1 MKNEIERKFFVR
13 QLPFLEGIQPLHYE
27 RYILSKDEDKEV
39 RIQKVNDTYT
49 YEEKSSVSDLE
60 RTRTKK
66 EITKEEFEAIKAESN
81 GKAVIRDRYNI
92 GSNPEIAIQVYH
104 GDFEGLVRAEV
115 EFDTEEEATVFK
127 PLDWMGE
134 EMTGLPIAR
143 DATLI
148 ELSKSELDE
157 YLR

>member
-1 MKNEIERKFFVR
+1 MFFQYNQPVVCR
-13 QLPFLEGIQPLHYE
+13 HQL
-27 RYILSKDEDKEV
+27 K
-39 RIQKVNDTYT
+39 
-49 YEEKSSVSDLE
+49 
-60 RTRTKK
+60 
-66 EITKEEFEAIKAESN
+66 
-81 GKAVIRDRYNI
+81 
-92 GSNPEIAIQVYH
+92 SNPEIAIQVYH